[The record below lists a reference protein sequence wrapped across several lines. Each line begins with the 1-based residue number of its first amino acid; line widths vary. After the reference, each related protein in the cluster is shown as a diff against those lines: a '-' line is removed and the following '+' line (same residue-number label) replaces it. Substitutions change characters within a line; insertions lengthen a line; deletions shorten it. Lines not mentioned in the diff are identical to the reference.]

1 MSEVSVVSPSIIL
14 QTPNHFRHLNRLFHS
29 HTLIESYFN
38 ATKKAG
44 ISIYLFQCEHF
55 QITISSPS
63 VFREISVLKQLAF
76 QKFPRTLILPSDG
89 VIKCLLRSKT
99 GRTFLS
105 IELLGEGYELLQQI
119 FEKLKYTKVD
129 RKPFMFGQSRHDVN
143 HCRLTSC
150 NLNQLVLEPD
160 RIKF

>member
-1 MSEVSVVSPSIIL
+1 MWLKKLEYAYIFVL
-14 QTPNHFRHLNRLFHS
+14 ARALLDR
-29 HTLIESYFN
+29 YFV
-38 ATKKAG
+38 TVCVG
-44 ISIYLFQCEHF
+44 
-55 QITISSPS
+55 
-63 VFREISVLKQLAF
+63 EISVLKQLAF

-105 IELLGEGYELLQQI
+105 IELLGEGYELLKQI

>member
-1 MSEVSVVSPSIIL
+1 MRAL
-14 QTPNHFRHLNRLFHS
+14 LDH
-29 HTLIESYFN
+29 YFV
-38 ATKKAG
+38 TE
-44 ISIYLFQCEHF
+44 C
-55 QITISSPS
+55 
-63 VFREISVLKQLAF
+63 VREISVLKQLAF
-76 QKFPRTLILPSDG
+76 QKFPRTLLLPSDG
-89 VIKCLLRSKT
+89 VIKCLLRS
-99 GRTFLS
+99 
-105 IELLGEGYELLQQI
+105 IELLGEGYELLKQI